1 MTKDQYLKSKGL
13 SLALSV
19 GYAESEADEEFISF
33 LEYILERAHCAEVKR
48 NERKEK
54 ERAGVL

>member
-33 LEYILERAHCAEVKR
+33 LDYILERAHCAEVKR
-48 NERKEK
+48 KEDHNE
-54 ERAGVL
+54 GSD